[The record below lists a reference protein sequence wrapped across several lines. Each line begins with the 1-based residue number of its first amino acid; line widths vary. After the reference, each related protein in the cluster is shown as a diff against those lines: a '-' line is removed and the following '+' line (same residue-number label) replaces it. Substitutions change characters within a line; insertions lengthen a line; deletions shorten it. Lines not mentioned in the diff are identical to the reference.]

1 MSQINNINNITKSTR
16 FSDLPQSI
24 QNELAA
30 IDKHIQNQKKTMS
43 SINSVSLPNIK
54 SQIQNVNNAV
64 YGLFQKIT
72 QVNNDL
78 LNDQGI
84 IKDLLNETY
93 VQANYMEAAHQFYD
107 AASRGQT
114 DDIRKFGDTVFLKYY
129 YDLILSFESRLQ
141 QYEIN
146 IEELDRQIQW
156 LNSKNKSE
164 SGEQDLKALSESLRN
179 QHDTLMSMTGK
190 VALMHENVEKLQQ
203 KYLNYMQANYFD

>member
-1 MSQINNINNITKSTR
+1 
-16 FSDLPQSI
+16 
-24 QNELAA
+24 
-30 IDKHIQNQKKTMS
+30 MS

-190 VALMHENVEKLQQ
+190 VALMHENVEK
-203 KYLNYMQANYFD
+203 

>member
-1 MSQINNINNITKSTR
+1 
-16 FSDLPQSI
+16 
-24 QNELAA
+24 
-30 IDKHIQNQKKTMS
+30 MS